1 MITSHL
7 NTYYFISTTITTTN
21 QGLNSFK
28 CMIRGA
34 SLTSPYT
41 QLNTLSLP
49 PVAPV
54 FPLKSQ
60 SYHSKLP
67 SYRWSYSAGILST
80 HRSCTTGTTNHTKM
94 HDKLASI
101 AGILLESYQ
110 PTDAT

>member
-1 MITSHL
+1 MTSQQLKEHG
-7 NTYYFISTTITTTN
+7 
-21 QGLNSFK
+21 QRENSFK

-54 FPLKSQ
+54 FPLQSQ
-60 SYHSKLP
+60 SYHNKLP
-67 SYRWSYSAGILST
+67 SNRWSYSAEILST
-80 HRSCTTGTTNHTKM
+80 HRSCTIGTTNHTKM
-94 HDKLASI
+94 HDKL

-110 PTDAT
+110 PTDATQLGYRPYKEK